1 MKEWFIKKACL
12 RYVIEKEMNKVR
24 FSKQGQQ
31 SKKVEK
37 GVPFVVIYHSLL
49 DKLSCIIHKNLYLL
63 FINEEV
69 KNVFTPGSIVSY
81 RSARKTNSYLVRA
94 RNSTP

>member
-24 FSKQGQQ
+24 FSKHGQQ

-37 GVPFVVIYHSLL
+37 GVPFVVTYHSLL